1 MARRRQII
9 PWRAAGTRAEMR
21 RNADEVVQDT
31 GWVFNNVTGSAL
43 TLEQFVATGDAEV
56 DVYLDRF
63 GWSEMP
69 PTMSILEIGSGIGRM
84 TAALTR
90 QFRTVFAS
98 DVDAAF
104 LERCRETVSRFGDVT
119 ALRTVHIADGSSVN
133 IEDNSVDLVFS
144 YITLQHCKASDALR
158 LTSEATRV
166 VKPGGWIALNY
177 RTYVAADAFLL
188 PAGALMRV
196 LWNVPGVGPKL
207 SQWRWS
213 TRLGWQA
220 NRLNPRRVL
229 NLLETSR
236 VEFDELVILH
246 HPGRPASQATFMGDP
261 VRQRDLDVANKSHWW
276 LLARCR

>member
-1 MARRRQII
+1 
-9 PWRAAGTRAEMR
+9 MR

-31 GWVFNNVTGSAL
+31 GWVFNNETGSAL
-43 TLEQFVATGDAEV
+43 TLEHFVATGNAEV
-56 DVYLDRF
+56 DVYLNRF

-69 PTMSILEIGSGIGRM
+69 PSMSILEIGSGIGRM

-90 QFRTVFAS
+90 QFRTVIAS

-119 ALRTVHIADGSSVN
+119 ALRTVHIADGSSVHL
-133 IEDNSVDLVFS
+133 EDNSVDLVFS

-177 RTYVAADAFLL
+177 RTYVPADAFLL

-246 HPGRPASQATFMGDP
+246 HPGRPASQATFMGEP

>member
-1 MARRRQII
+1 MPRRQII

-31 GWVFNNVTGSAL
+31 GWVFNNETGAEL
-43 TLEQFVATGDAEV
+43 TLEHFVKTGDAEV
-56 DVYLDRF
+56 EVYLRRF
-63 GWSEMP
+63 GWADFP

-84 TAALTR
+84 TSAFTR
-90 QFRTVFAS
+90 HFRTVVAS

-104 LERCRETVSRFGDVT
+104 LERCRETVARFGDVT
-119 ALRTVHIADGSSVN
+119 TLRTVHIADGSSIN
-133 IEDNSVDLVFS
+133 LEDNSVDLVFS

-158 LTSEATRV
+158 LTTESTRV

-177 RTYVAADAFLL
+177 RTWVPVDALL
-188 PAGALMRV
+188 VPLGTVMRV
-196 LWNVPGVGPKL
+196 LWNLPVVGQRL

-220 NRLNPRRVL
+220 NRLDPRRVFNVL
-229 NLLETSR
+229 DAAN
-236 VEFDELVILH
+236 VDFDEVVILH
-246 HPGRPASQATFMGDP
+246 HRGRPTKGATYQGAQ
-261 VRQRDLDVANKSHWW
+261 VRQRDFNVANKSHWW

>member
-1 MARRRQII
+1 MALRRQII
-9 PWRAAGTRAEMR
+9 PWRAAGTRVEMR

-31 GWVFNNVTGSAL
+31 GWVFNNQTGKKL
-43 TLEQFVATGDAEV
+43 TLDHFVETGNAEV
-56 DVYLDRF
+56 DIYFDRF
-63 GWSEMP
+63 GWSEMSP
-69 PTMSILEIGSGIGRM
+69 GTSILEIGSGIGRM

-90 QFRTVFAS
+90 QFRTVIAS

-119 ALRTVHIADGSSVN
+119 TLRTLHIADGSSVGL
-133 IEDNSVDLVFS
+133 EDNSVDLVFC

-166 VKPGGWIALNY
+166 TKPGGWIALNY

-188 PAGALMRV
+188 PVGALMRL
-196 LWNVPGVGPKL
+196 LWNVPGVGSKL
-207 SQWRWS
+207 SAWRWS

-229 NLLETSR
+229 NLLE
-236 VEFDELVILH
+236 VAKIEFDELVILH
-246 HPGRPASQATFMGDP
+246 HPGRPATKATFMGEP
-261 VRQRDLDVANKSHWW
+261 VQQRDLDVANKSHWW

>member
-1 MARRRQII
+1 
-9 PWRAAGTRAEMR
+9 MR
-21 RNADEVVQDT
+21 RNADEVVKDT
-31 GWVFNNVTGSAL
+31 GWVFNNETGSAL
-43 TLEQFVATGDAEV
+43 TLEHFVDTGNAEV
-56 DVYLDRF
+56 EVYLDRF
-63 GWSEMP
+63 GWSQMP
-69 PTMSILEIGSGIGRM
+69 PTLSILEIGSGIGRM

-119 ALRTVHIADGSSVN
+119 ALRTVHIADGSSVHL
-133 IEDNSVDLVFS
+133 EDNSVDLVFS

-166 VKPGGWIALNY
+166 AKPGGWIALNY
-177 RTYVAADAFLL
+177 RTYVPADAVLL
-188 PAGALMRV
+188 PVGAVMRM
-196 LWNVPGVGPKL
+196 LWNVPVVGAKL

-229 NLLETSR
+229 NLLEASS
-236 VEFDELVILH
+236 VEFDELVVLH
-246 HPGRPASQATFMGDP
+246 HPGRPSSPVTYMGET

>member
-1 MARRRQII
+1 
-9 PWRAAGTRAEMR
+9 MR
-21 RNADEVVQDT
+21 HNADEVVKDT
-31 GWVFNNVTGSAL
+31 GWVFNNETGSAL
-43 TLEQFVATGDAEV
+43 TLEHFVDTGNAEV
-56 DVYLDRF
+56 DVYLERF
-63 GWSEMP
+63 GWSDLS
-69 PTMSILEIGSGIGRM
+69 PTTSILEIGSGIGRM

-119 ALRTVHIADGSSVN
+119 ALRTVHIADGSSVSL
-133 IEDNSVDLVFS
+133 EDNSVDLVFS

-166 VKPGGWIALNY
+166 TRPGGWIALNY
-177 RTYVAADAFLL
+177 RTYVPADAFLL
-188 PAGALMRV
+188 PAGAVMRM

-207 SQWRWS
+207 SKWRWS

-246 HPGRPASQATFMGDP
+246 YPGRPASQATFMGEP